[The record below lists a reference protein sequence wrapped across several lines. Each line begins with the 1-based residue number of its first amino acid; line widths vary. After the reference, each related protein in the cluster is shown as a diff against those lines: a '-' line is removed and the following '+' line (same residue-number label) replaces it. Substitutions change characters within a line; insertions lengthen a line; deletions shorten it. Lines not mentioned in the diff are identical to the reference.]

1 MVETEDGVWNLERNL
16 EAQVRK
22 IEHCDITGSVKMTGR
37 NKEFIVCQKENK
49 GGEGEHLFLG
59 NGKKSLMKLKHGEKA
74 YTLS

>member
-1 MVETEDGVWNLERNL
+1 
-16 EAQVRK
+16 
-22 IEHCDITGSVKMTGR
+22 MTGR
-37 NKEFIVCQKENK
+37 NKEFIVCLKENK